1 LEAIFI
7 FIFGVIIGSF
17 LGVCIYRLPRGQS
30 IAVPPSHCP
39 HCSARLGILDLIP
52 LLSYISSRG
61 RCRYCQRAI
70 SPRYFVVELL
80 TALLFLWCYYAGG
93 LNIRLAENLVL
104 TSFLIVIAFIDY
116 DWQLILDNVL
126 LLFAAT
132 GAAISFALGTGLREM
147 LLAAVAGGGILLAVA
162 LISRGGMGGG
172 DIKFVAALGFWLGWP
187 DILLAIF
194 LSFLLGGV
202 VSLILLILR
211 LKGRKDMIPFGPF
224 IAAAT
229 YLTVL
234 YGTQILDWYLRRVFS

>member
-1 LEAIFI
+1 
-7 FIFGVIIGSF
+7 
-17 LGVCIYRLPRGQS
+17 
-30 IAVPPSHCP
+30 
-39 HCSARLGILDLIP
+39 
-52 LLSYISSRG
+52 
-61 RCRYCQRAI
+61 
-70 SPRYFVVELL
+70 VVELL